1 MTRDPIGLAL
11 SIMNRISGNPLLDRL
26 GLRSPLERTAYQGT
40 RTGFRTIALAGR
52 EFKRVRNWLPRK
64 RLPPGAPGDLFDLSL
79 DDDQQMIVDS
89 LKRLARDVLRPAAQE
104 ADEQGRLPEAV
115 KHEAAALGLPM
126 YAVPSEFGGV
136 AEQQSPVTSVLIAE
150 QLAWGDMALA
160 IRLLAPF
167 SVAQAISCWGTGE
180 QQSRYLPAFC
190 EDAPPVASLA
200 IDEPTPLF
208 DPMQPSTTATETDQ
222 GYRINGEKSFVIAG
236 AECELLLVSAALNGT
251 PRVFIIETAGLNLA
265 MADTPGMGLRAA
277 EATSVRFD
285 NLDVPACALLGDD
298 DFCFQTFID
307 RAALMRCGLAIG
319 TSQAVLDYVIPYCND
334 RQAFGE
340 PISHRQSVAFM
351 ISNMAIETD
360 SMRMLT
366 WRAASRAETGRS
378 YHRES
383 CLARLLCN
391 EKSMEIGTNGVQ
403 LLGGHGFVK
412 EHPVERWYRDLRST
426 ATHHGGVHA

>member
-1 MTRDPIGLAL
+1 
-11 SIMNRISGNPLLDRL
+11 
-26 GLRSPLERTAYQGT
+26 
-40 RTGFRTIALAGR
+40 
-52 EFKRVRNWLPRK
+52 
-64 RLPPGAPGDLFDLSL
+64 
-79 DDDQQMIVDS
+79 
-89 LKRLARDVLRPAAQE
+89 
-104 ADEQGRLPEAV
+104 
-115 KHEAAALGLPM
+115 
-126 YAVPSEFGGV
+126 
-136 AEQQSPVTSVLIAE
+136 
-150 QLAWGDMALA
+150 
-160 IRLLAPF
+160 
-167 SVAQAISCWGTGE
+167 
-180 QQSRYLPAFC
+180 
-190 EDAPPVASLA
+190 
-200 IDEPTPLF
+200 
-208 DPMQPSTTATETDQ
+208 MQPSTTATETDQ

-251 PRVFIIETAGLNLA
+251 PRVFIIETTGLNLA
-265 MADTPGMGLRAA
+265 IADTPGMGLRAA

-285 NLDVPACALLGDD
+285 NLDVPADALLGDD
-298 DFCFQTFID
+298 DFCFQAFID

-378 YHRES
+378 FHRES